1 MDSHPVPNVTD
12 AAVDRV
18 VAREYPVEQRDR
30 VGAVLRDYGSEEWHP
45 EAMVHIPP
53 SGDVPS
59 PHAGCTV
66 T

>member
-45 EAMVHIPP
+45 EAMSHSSVRRRAVAHM
-53 SGDVPS
+53 
-59 PHAGCTV
+59 
-66 T
+66 